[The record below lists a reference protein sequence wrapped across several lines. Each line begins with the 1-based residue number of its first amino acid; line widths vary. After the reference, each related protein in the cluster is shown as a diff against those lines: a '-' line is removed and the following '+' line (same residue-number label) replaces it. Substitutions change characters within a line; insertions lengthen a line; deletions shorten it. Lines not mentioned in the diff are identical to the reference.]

1 MLSARTG
8 VVLGSGGGR
17 VRRRDFIKVI
27 AGSAAAWPLAARAQ
41 QSAMPVL
48 GFVNVASAKS
58 FARPLS
64 AFLKGL
70 GEIGYVDGQN
80 VVIEYRW
87 AEGGNDRL
95 PSFVADLIQR
105 KVNVIAATSTPAA
118 IVAKAA
124 TTTIPIVFTTADD
137 PVRLGLVA
145 SLNRPGGNV
154 TGATQ
159 ATVEVAPKQLQL
171 LHELVPTASIMALLV
186 NPANP
191 TLAGSNTK
199 ELQAAARILGLELH
213 VLHASTEGEFDGVF
227 AKLIQLRAGGLVI
240 GSDPFFTGQIERL
253 AALAVHHAVPA
264 VYHWREFAVAGG
276 LVSYGAAVTDV
287 YRLAGNYT
295 GRILKGDKPADLPVQ
310 QVTKVELYIN
320 QKTAKALGL
329 TVPQALL
336 SRADDVIE

>member
-1 MLSARTG
+1 VKRREFITL
-8 VVLGSGGGR
+8 VGG
-17 VRRRDFIKVI
+17 
-27 AGSAAAWPLAARAQ
+27 AAVTWPLAARAQ
-41 QSAMPVL
+41 QPAMPVI
-48 GFVNVASAKS
+48 GFVNPASAKS

-70 GEIGYVDGQN
+70 GETGYVEGQN

-87 AEGGNDRL
+87 AEGQNDRL

-118 IVAKAA
+118 IAAKAA

-137 PVRLGLVA
+137 PVRLGLVP
-145 SLNRPGGNV
+145 SLNRPSGNV

-171 LHELVPTASIMALLV
+171 LHELVPTASVMALLV

-191 TLAGSNTK
+191 TLAESNTK
-199 ELQAAARILGLELH
+199 ELQAAARTLGLELH
-213 VLHASTEGEFDGVF
+213 VLNASTERDFDGVF

-240 GSDPFFTGQIERL
+240 GSDPFFTSRTEQL
-253 AALAVHHAVPA
+253 AALSVRHAVPA

-276 LVSYGAAVTDV
+276 LLSYGAAVTDG

>member
-1 MLSARTG
+1 M
-8 VVLGSGGGR
+8 
-17 VRRRDFIKVI
+17 RRREFIRFVCG
-27 AGSAAAWPLAARAQ
+27 AVAAWPVATRAQ
-41 QSAMPVL
+41 QPAMPVV

-58 FARPLS
+58 FSRPLS
-64 AFLKGL
+64 AFLRGL
-70 GEIGYVDGQN
+70 EETGYVDGQN

-87 AEGGNDRL
+87 AEGENDRL
-95 PSFVADLIQR
+95 RSFVADLIRR
-105 KVNVIAATSTPAA
+105 KVNVIAATSSPAA

-124 TTTIPIVFTTADD
+124 ATTIPIVFTTADD
-137 PVRLGLVA
+137 PVRLGLVT

-171 LHELVPTASIMALLV
+171 LHELVPTARVVALLV
-186 NPANP
+186 NPAHP
-191 TLAGSNTK
+191 TLAESNTK
-199 ELQAAARILGLELH
+199 ALQAAARTLGLDLH
-213 VLHASTEGEFDGVF
+213 VLNASTEAEFDGVF
-227 AKLIQLRAGGLVI
+227 AKLIQLRASGLVI
-240 GSDPFFTGQIERL
+240 GSDPFFTSRIEQL
-253 AALAVHHAVPA
+253 AALAVRHAVPA
-264 VYHWREFAVAGG
+264 AHHWREFAAAGG

-310 QVTKVELYIN
+310 QVTKVELHIN